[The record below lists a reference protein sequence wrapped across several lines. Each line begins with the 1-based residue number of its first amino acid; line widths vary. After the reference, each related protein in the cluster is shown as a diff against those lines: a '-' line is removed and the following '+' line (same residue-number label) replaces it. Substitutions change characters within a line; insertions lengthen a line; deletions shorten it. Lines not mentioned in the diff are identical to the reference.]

1 MRSYWPLLVVIAI
14 EINLK
19 NFTYD
24 YIDYHKKKHW
34 EKCRRKQHGE
44 LPAGEILWYAILKY
58 DMHFEQ
64 VFFKGELQVVI
75 YSLFNS
81 VKLGII
87 NQ

>member
-1 MRSYWPLLVVIAI
+1 MIILIITKRSI
-14 EINLK
+14 EK
-19 NFTYD
+19 NVEENNMANYLRV
-24 YIDYHKKKHW
+24 KV
-34 EKCRRKQHGE
+34 
-44 LPAGEILWYAILKY
+44 LWYAILKY

-75 YSLFNS
+75 YSLFNL